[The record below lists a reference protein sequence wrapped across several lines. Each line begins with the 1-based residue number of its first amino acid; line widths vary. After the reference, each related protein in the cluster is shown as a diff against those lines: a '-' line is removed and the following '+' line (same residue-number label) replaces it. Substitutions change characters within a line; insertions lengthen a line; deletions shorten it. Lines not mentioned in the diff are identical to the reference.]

1 MDRLLK
7 QREIEGKTNNANDTN
22 RTQQAPRASQPS
34 VQGSQGTTP
43 NFTMPNERVRGQG

>member
-22 RTQQAPRASQPS
+22 RTQQAPRTSQPS